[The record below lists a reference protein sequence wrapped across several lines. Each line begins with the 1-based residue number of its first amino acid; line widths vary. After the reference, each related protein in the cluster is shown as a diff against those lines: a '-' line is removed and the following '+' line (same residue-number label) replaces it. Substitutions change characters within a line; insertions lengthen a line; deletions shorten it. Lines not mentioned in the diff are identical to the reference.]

1 MTPTIERH
9 QMKYALLILAAA
21 LAGTALAAEIERI
34 NPAGMTQPTGY
45 THLVKHGDTLYI
57 AGQVGLDG
65 DGNIVGEGDIAAQF
79 RQAMENL
86 KIILASKGA
95 DFSDVVKTTIYTTS
109 IAEFRKTAAIRAEYF
124 GGQAPANTL
133 VQIERLAMLVFMVE
147 IEAIAITHD

>member
-1 MTPTIERH
+1 
-9 QMKYALLILAAA
+9 MKYALLILAAA

-45 THLVKHGDTLYI
+45 TYLVKHGDTLYI